1 MFGQGNFFDSLP
13 EFSAEKIEKLENMV
27 TATLLLKYKVVK
39 KIFNRQKFSPSSQMT
54 SFVLKVS
61 VGIVLENII
70 E

>member
-39 KIFNRQKFSPSSQMT
+39 KFFNRQEFSPSSQMT

>member
-1 MFGQGNFFDSLP
+1 MFGQGNFFDRLP

-39 KIFNRQKFSPSSQMT
+39 KIFNRQEFSPSSQMT

>member
-1 MFGQGNFFDSLP
+1 MFGQGNFLNSLP

-39 KIFNRQKFSPSSQMT
+39 KFFNRQEFSPSSQMT